1 MPKSEKKKH
10 DQNQNKIQAGRKKKL
25 RRSVFLPPEKN
36 IGGGKYSSA
45 FREAEKMC
53 CRVHA
58 EIAGARARAHGAEP
72 NVSRKA
78 LCART
83 IGVLGASGAAP
94 EDAKIVRKRRDL
106 QSRANQSPRKRA
118 DGTRL

>member
-1 MPKSEKKKH
+1 MHLKKNKNTISPFLRPGRHSEYLTEEKNLPGSEKKKRFR
-10 DQNQNKIQAGRKKKL
+10 IQ
-25 RRSVFLPPEKN
+25 V
-36 IGGGKYSSA
+36 
-45 FREAEKMC
+45 
-53 CRVHA
+53 
-58 EIAGARARAHGAEP
+58 EIAGARARARGAEP

-94 EDAKIVRKRRDL
+94 EGAKIVRKIRDL